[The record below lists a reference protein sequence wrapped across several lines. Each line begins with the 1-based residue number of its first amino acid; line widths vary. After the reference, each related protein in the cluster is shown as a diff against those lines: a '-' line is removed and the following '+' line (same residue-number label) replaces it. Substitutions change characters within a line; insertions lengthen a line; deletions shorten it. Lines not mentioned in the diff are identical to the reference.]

1 MAKLPRTYEAFKR
14 SYPQIW
20 QAYDR
25 LGSLSHR
32 AGPLDDKTRE
42 LVKLALSI
50 GAKLEGA
57 VHSHTRRALEAGA
70 TPMVIRHLVLLGLT
84 TLGFPSTIAALS
96 WVEDVLKKARP
107 RKRRRKSR

>member
-1 MAKLPRTYEAFKR
+1 MVKLPRSYEAFKR
-14 SYPQIW
+14 SYSQIW
-20 QAYDR
+20 RAYDR

-70 TPMVIRHLVLLGLT
+70 TPMEIRHLVLLSLT
-84 TLGFPSTIAALS
+84 TLGFPSTIAALN
-96 WVEDVLKKARP
+96 WVEDVLKKSSRRRGKRP
-107 RKRRRKSR
+107 RR